1 MCEKVNEIFTNT
13 IYSRNSN
20 TNISFHAMAY
30 SKAVKRIVKH
40 NKQDIKE
47 WKYDS
52 TPAAKLSVN

>member
-1 MCEKVNEIFTNT
+1 
-13 IYSRNSN
+13 
-20 TNISFHAMAY
+20 MAY